1 MDIVY
6 ASLNRC
12 RKAPAGAGPT
22 EGSEVVDVLWAHA
35 VPDDRLEHASG
46 RAEPDR
52 IDLLLFLRTPDT
64 PDPDP
69 EDPQRRAAALLHR
82 CHLAS
87 SLLQHRYLP
96 PTPAPAP
103 SEADR
108 TRPGD

>member
-6 ASLNRC
+6 TSLSRSQ
-12 RKAPAGAGPT
+12 KAATADRPA

-64 PDPDP
+64 ADRDP

-87 SLLQHRYLP
+87 PLLQHRYLP
-96 PTPAPAP
+96 PPPAPAP
-103 SEADR
+103 SEAQR